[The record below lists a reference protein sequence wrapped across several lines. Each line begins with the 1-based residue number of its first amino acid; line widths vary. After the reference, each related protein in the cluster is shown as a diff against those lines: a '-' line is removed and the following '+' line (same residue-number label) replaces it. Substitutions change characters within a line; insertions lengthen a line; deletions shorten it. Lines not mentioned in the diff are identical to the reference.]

1 MRVALQLNGEA
12 VELEIKPNRTLLE
25 LLREDL
31 ALTGTKE
38 GCGIGECGSCTVLL
52 DGWPIRSCLA
62 LAVEARG
69 REVTTIE
76 GLAKGERL
84 HPLQESFIRN
94 GAIQCGFCIP
104 GMLLAAKALLDERP
118 HPTEQEVRAAIAGN
132 LCRCTGYVKIIDAIL
147 AASEDSRSAEG
158 RS

>member
-1 MRVALQLNGEA
+1 
-12 VELEIKPNRTLLE
+12 VE
-25 LLREDL
+25 
-31 ALTGTKE
+31 
-38 GCGIGECGSCTVLL
+38 V
-52 DGWPIRSCLA
+52 
-62 LAVEARG
+62 RG

-76 GLAKGERL
+76 GLAKGARL
-84 HPLQESFIRN
+84 HPLQESFMRN